1 MGNKS
6 RAHTHIFQSIECEE
20 EEEELSLALSGAAA
34 LHGAGGRVAGGS
46 RNK

>member
-20 EEEELSLALSGAAA
+20 EEEEELSLALSGAAA
-34 LHGAGGRVAGGS
+34 LQASQEAVATS
-46 RNK
+46 KV